1 MRIGEVAKMTG
12 VSSKTLRFYEE
23 IGVLSSPGRT
33 PEGYRNYSKV
43 AVDQINFIK
52 ASQAVGLS
60 LREIRDIMVYRQR
73 EVVPCQHV
81 LELLQQRSREYQDK
95 IDELTKARSLIDLLV
110 NRARDLDVKDCQP
123 GDICHIIPQ
132 HELSSPDQEE

>member
-1 MRIGEVAKMTG
+1 MTG

-23 IGVLSSPGRT
+23 IGVLTRPDRT

-43 AVDQINFIK
+43 VIDQINFIK

-60 LREIRDIMVYRQR
+60 LREIRDIMVFRQR
-73 EVVPCQHV
+73 AIVPCQHV
-81 LELLQQRSREYQDK
+81 LELLQRRSREYQDK
-95 IDELTKARSLIDLLV
+95 INELTNARSLIDLLIA
-110 NRARDLDVKDCQP
+110 RAEKLDLKDCQP

-132 HELSSPDQEE
+132 QK